1 MRVCRL
7 DQECGVKSAS
17 ERESCCQS
25 MAVRANGGLSRGKG
39 KAVGSG
45 LDFHCCWKME
55 GREDSS
61 IVKLRDILF
70 LGGFWNCVLRVY
82 VVCG

>member
-1 MRVCRL
+1 MRSCRS
-7 DQECGVKSAS
+7 DQECGVKSVS

-25 MAVRANGGLSRGKG
+25 MAVRANGGSSRGKG

-45 LDFHCCWKME
+45 LAFHCCWKME

-61 IVKLRDILF
+61 SVLEEDIVVGVCFQI
-70 LGGFWNCVLRVY
+70 CV
-82 VVCG
+82 